1 MEALMTRSLLTSLF
15 LSCCFFAAGCPDKGG
30 ECAPDDPEC
39 VPAICG
45 DGQRTGSEQCDD
57 GNTANGD
64 GCSAECTT
72 EIPETCGNG
81 RVEESEREQCDTAG
95 ETATCDGDCTI
106 PVCGDAWHNAV
117 VEGCDDGN
125 TVGGDGC
132 SAECTIEIPSAC
144 GDGVVQT
151 QLGEQCDDH
160 NTMNGDGCSSTCQLE
175 NANACGIR
183 AIGCGMPAQNG
194 NTAST
199 AATTRFNGYSC
210 LVDTVKSG
218 PEVVYEW
225 VADRSGQVSVWMEGL
240 QNGQALDVVVTEVGP
255 DCGIAACVAAGA
267 AGATFTAVSG
277 RRYMVIVDSDPGM
290 TGAYLL
296 GMSCQ

>member
-1 MEALMTRSLLTSLF
+1 MTRSLFTSVFFLF
-15 LSCCFFAAGCPDKGG
+15 CIATAGCPDEGG

-39 VPAICG
+39 VSAVCG
-45 DGQRTGSEQCDD
+45 DGARTEAEQCDD

-72 EIPETCGNG
+72 EIPETCGDG
-81 RVEESEREQCDTAG
+81 RVDEAEGEQCDTAG

-106 PVCGDAWHNAV
+106 PVCGDAWRNAV
-117 VEGCDDGN
+117 LEGCDDGN
-125 TVGGDGC
+125 TTGGDGC

-144 GDGVVQT
+144 GDGAVQT

-160 NTMNGDGCSSTCQLE
+160 NTTSGDGCSSTCQLE

-183 AIGCGMPAQNG
+183 AIGCGMSPQNG
-194 NTAST
+194 TTAST
-199 AATTRFNGYSC
+199 AATMRFNAYAC
-210 LVDTVKSG
+210 LVDANKSG

-225 VADRSGQVSVWMEGL
+225 VADRTGQVSVWLEGT
-240 QNGQALDVVVTEVGP
+240 GTLDLIISEVGP
-255 DCGIAACVAAGA
+255 DCGLGACVASGP
-267 AGATFTAVSG
+267 AGATFNAVSG
-277 RRYMVIVDSDPGM
+277 RRYMVIVDSDPG
-290 TGAYLL
+290 TTSPYQL